1 MASPKIDTTEK
12 AKEKIVDNLLVL
24 HTKICNEG
32 DVYSVMDFTKYL
44 FKLLDKRGKKF
55 EYLVK
60 GGKEKH
66 GLCKVRTSTMERSG
80 CR

>member
-32 DVYSVMDFTKYL
+32 DVYSIMDFTRYL
-44 FKLLDKRGKKF
+44 FKLLEKRGKKF
-55 EYLVK
+55 EYLVS
-60 GGKEKH
+60 ESN
-66 GLCKVRTSTMERSG
+66 LRRSEFTPMAKP
-80 CR
+80 